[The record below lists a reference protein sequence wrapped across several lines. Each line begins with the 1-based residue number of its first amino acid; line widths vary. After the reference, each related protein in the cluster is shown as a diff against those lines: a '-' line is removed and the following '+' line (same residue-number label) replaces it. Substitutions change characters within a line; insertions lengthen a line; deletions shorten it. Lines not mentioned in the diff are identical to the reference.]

1 MRFYLLLLVFF
12 SSFAFAAWPWAGLMY
27 NDETDQ
33 KIAIGVFPQGHLN
46 VGSPLNITSNASATG
61 LAYKFPDGNWKDAT
75 SPGCLCEGWSAGAT
89 SSRDG
94 RQYHGDAS
102 VHNGG
107 IQNIT
112 VKSFIVDPTS
122 IESVVTIKNDS
133 AGRDR
138 PGQDML
144 EVKHVYSPSKL
155 ATDELFEVNV
165 TLTNVSGNTLSTV
178 RYNRTMDWDIP
189 PTEFREV
196 VTIVGAEE
204 SARSPTKPRVY
215 ASGNNGFRDP
225 NVFGPKRTGWSGYS
239 YWPHTGV
246 NKNGHRMG
254 PQDHG
259 FSATF
264 EFDDLL
270 CGQSHTFKT
279 YYGAAASR
287 ELMIA
292 AFVKEGV
299 PLYSIGEQ
307 RGRTGVVYGFGFKGV
322 SGTALAP
329 TLPEKSAVLPGGIK
343 TDEDIVQTYAPP
355 LIQKIDG
362 TRYAFQA
369 VFNYRKDHQWE
380 GDILRYTLDGNGDFI
395 PGTLPL
401 RAADILEA
409 KINDGNYEKS
419 YAEGGRNIWTVGQA
433 SDCPKDSS
441 TSYVMSASKYGRD
454 AKGTLSILGARS
466 PWGSYPEEKVGGQ
479 TLLDQ
484 NNFIT
489 ANKTTL
495 ERFIYNCG
503 TGDDEEDIIKF
514 VRGYDVWNE
523 DGPGGAKGPGNMR
536 KSLIGDTF
544 HSNLVYVGPP
554 SDSTSSTN
562 IKSEAYFRKEHDY
575 QSFKDAYKNREA
587 RIYVGANDGMLHA
600 FDKDLNLRW
609 SFIPPQVL
617 SKLRGLK
624 GADPDGITNG
634 TSNSKFLVDGPMI
647 VKDVYDEAY
656 MHWKTILIGSL
667 GWGGKGYYMLDI
679 SDHRNPLFLGAI
691 ENDDKNNRVLSWN
704 EAGWRR
710 IHQYGTGTSTMNPG
724 HYYYPYQHLGF
735 TWSKPSISLLPFG
748 GKSAVPF
755 SRGGGQKYALVFGA
769 GYAGGAT
776 VNQGNYV
783 IVADATRDTWTRT
796 APDGFSYHGVPAFKA
811 LAWDKIPKDAAS
823 DANKGVTAAMS
834 IITPDKMS
842 ATESDYYGGIAYF
855 PDLNGQLWKYNL
867 TRKTLPTTGT
877 YSSGRYQVSSTCT
890 TKEDSCNDDDTMF
903 QLNKMWRSETTVA
916 NDRYG
921 SHQVAS
927 TLIDNASGKNVYH
940 FFGTGDQSHIQTRY
954 STIDNW
960 VIGAKDID
968 FPDTTLALT
977 GTDKTKSSPGIFRRE
992 LRPSGTTCSSTDVPG
1007 WYAKLSDRYGT
1018 VNPARVTGRIMIKD
1032 SDLYVPIYTPEN
1044 TACPAYGTAEIMI
1057 MKNGCG
1063 GSVSGILAGT
1073 GLSTSVVADADG
1085 NLYIGLSNKKDD
1097 DDDSTGAAKRV
1108 DNILKIGE
1116 ASGSSPSTP
1125 AATPGIRIKSWR
1137 ELFN

>member
-1 MRFYLLLLVFF
+1 MRFYLLSLVLF

-102 VHNGG
+102 VDNGG

-155 ATDELFEVNV
+155 ATNELFEVNV
-165 TLTNVSGNTLSTV
+165 TMTNVSGNTLSTV

-204 SARSPTKPRVY
+204 SARSATKPRVY

-225 NVFGPKRTGWSGYS
+225 NVFGAKRAGWSGYS
-239 YWPHTGV
+239 YSPHTGV

-254 PQDHG
+254 PADHG

-395 PGTLPL
+395 PGALPL

-409 KINDGNYEKS
+409 KINDGNYEKP
-419 YAEGGRNIWTVGQA
+419 YPEGRNIWTVGQI
-433 SDCPKDSS
+433 SDCPEGTG
-441 TSYVMSASKYGRD
+441 TSGQYFLGVTGSPPSFGRGSAYGTTFRGNTMGSHSKYGGLTR
-454 AKGTLSILGARS
+454 I
-466 PWGSYPEEKVGGQ
+466 YH
-479 TLLDQ
+479 Q
-484 NNFIT
+484 NNFVT
-489 ANKTTL
+489 ANKTAL
-495 ERFIYNCG
+495 ERFLYNCG
-503 TGDDEEDIIKF
+503 TGDEEDIIKF
-514 VRGYDVWNE
+514 VRGYDAWNE

-562 IKSEAYFRKEHDY
+562 VKSEAYFK
-575 QSFKDAYKNREA
+575 
-587 RIYVGANDGMLHA
+587 
-600 FDKDLNLRW
+600 
-609 SFIPPQVL
+609 
-617 SKLRGLK
+617 
-624 GADPDGITNG
+624 
-634 TSNSKFLVDGPMI
+634 
-647 VKDVYDEAY
+647 
-656 MHWKTILIGSL
+656 
-667 GWGGKGYYMLDI
+667 
-679 SDHRNPLFLGAI
+679 
-691 ENDDKNNRVLSWN
+691 KNNNYQAHIDLSL
-704 EAGWRR
+704 
-710 IHQYGTGTSTMNPG
+710 IHISEPTR
-724 HYYYPYQHLGF
+724 PY
-735 TWSKPSISLLPFG
+735 
-748 GKSAVPF
+748 
-755 SRGGGQKYALVFGA
+755 
-769 GYAGGAT
+769 
-776 VNQGNYV
+776 
-783 IVADATRDTWTRT
+783 
-796 APDGFSYHGVPAFKA
+796 
-811 LAWDKIPKDAAS
+811 
-823 DANKGVTAAMS
+823 
-834 IITPDKMS
+834 
-842 ATESDYYGGIAYF
+842 
-855 PDLNGQLWKYNL
+855 
-867 TRKTLPTTGT
+867 
-877 YSSGRYQVSSTCT
+877 
-890 TKEDSCNDDDTMF
+890 
-903 QLNKMWRSETTVA
+903 
-916 NDRYG
+916 
-921 SHQVAS
+921 
-927 TLIDNASGKNVYH
+927 
-940 FFGTGDQSHIQTRY
+940 
-954 STIDNW
+954 
-960 VIGAKDID
+960 
-968 FPDTTLALT
+968 
-977 GTDKTKSSPGIFRRE
+977 
-992 LRPSGTTCSSTDVPG
+992 
-1007 WYAKLSDRYGT
+1007 
-1018 VNPARVTGRIMIKD
+1018 
-1032 SDLYVPIYTPEN
+1032 
-1044 TACPAYGTAEIMI
+1044 
-1057 MKNGCG
+1057 
-1063 GSVSGILAGT
+1063 
-1073 GLSTSVVADADG
+1073 
-1085 NLYIGLSNKKDD
+1085 
-1097 DDDSTGAAKRV
+1097 
-1108 DNILKIGE
+1108 
-1116 ASGSSPSTP
+1116 
-1125 AATPGIRIKSWR
+1125 
-1137 ELFN
+1137 